1 MMEAFRFIHTSQL
14 RLDQQLSGLR
24 RWDGLDRRSLRDCTL
39 TAFSRVVDAC
49 ITHAVDLLLITG
61 DCWPEDGRSVRGA
74 YAFQQACQR
83 LLTAGIPVCVVV
95 DDLGEFEEGL
105 CGLKLPRGVSVLS
118 CGRPQE
124 VVVNGPQ
131 GHRARLLTLVDS
143 RENSE
148 GEPIGPLP
156 GSTAEPFQGMGI
168 GISFAVDRLL
178 VCDTPFS
185 VVGGAPFDP
194 HLDYIAPVL
203 SGQQRTLI
211 LGNNTVHSPGPA
223 QGLSP
228 KESGSCG
235 CTLVVWSA
243 GDEPVLTHLP
253 VAPFRWE
260 QWAVD
265 LHAQSTPESL
275 QREMLDVFRKHVA
288 EIGDVTCLA
297 RWNLIATGWS
307 ERVEMTSAALSRL
320 MDEVDTAARR
330 EGGHLVTQSV
340 LSLAAADVEAVSDDS
355 LWNEFEKSLSSRFQ
369 ASRDGVAGL
378 ATPVASRLE
387 LDRVDFEHVVA
398 LLSPVR
404 VANEAL
410 AAGQKW
416 LVRTEAIDA

>member
-49 ITHAVDLLLITG
+49 ITHTVDLLLITV

-95 DDLGEFEEGL
+95 NDLGDFEEGL

-124 VVVNGPQ
+124 VVVSGPH
-131 GHRARLLTLVDS
+131 GRRARLRTVVDS
-143 RENSE
+143 METSE
-148 GEPIGPLP
+148 ADPIRPVP
-156 GSTAEPFQGMGI
+156 ESSVEPFRGMGI
-168 GISFAVDRLL
+168 GISCAVDRLL
-178 VCDTPFS
+178 VSDTPFS

-194 HLDYIAPVL
+194 HLDYIAPVHP
-203 SGQQRTLI
+203 GPQRTLM

-235 CTLVVWSA
+235 CTLVEWNA

-253 VAPFRWE
+253 VAPFCWE
-260 QWAVD
+260 QWAVE
-265 LHAQSTPESL
+265 LNAQSTPESL
-275 QREMLDVFRKHVA
+275 QREMLGVVRKHIA
-288 EIGDVTCLA
+288 EFGDATCLV

-307 ERVEMTSAALSRL
+307 DRVEMTSAAINRL
-320 MDEVDTAARR
+320 MDGVDTAARR
-330 EGGHLVTQSV
+330 EGIHLVTQSV
-340 LSLAAADVEAVSDDS
+340 LSLPAADDEASSDDS
-355 LWNEFEKSLSSRFQ
+355 LWNEFEKSLSSRFSS
-369 ASRDGVAGL
+369 SRDGVSSL
-378 ATPVASRLE
+378 ASPVASRLE
-387 LDRVDFEHVVA
+387 LDRVDFEHAVA